1 MEVWCGL
8 LRFWELLAV
17 SFPAWF
23 DGGIVVCGNCLAVD
37 DFCGLV

>member
-1 MEVWCGL
+1 MGSCVSGNC
-8 LRFWELLAV
+8 LAV

-37 DFCGLV
+37 DFCGVGII